1 MLTSTG
7 TCPPLALARALVRRT
22 LFALAFGAG
31 LAGCGGSDDDVAPP
45 APAPATAPAEVAD
58 ACPALSLAPGAAAP
72 ASATGAYLCAAGIGV
87 TDLTAA
93 VNFYKALGLREK
105 ARLARADREE
115 VILASA
121 DGRGSHLVLFRHA
134 DGAARDY
141 RQNPGKL
148 VFYVK
153 DAAAFGASLVA
164 AGGTLTSPLAPYQGR
179 LVGFGRDL
187 DNNLVEIASDAGARH
202 SYLSAVGVGVS
213 DLEAARAF
221 YVDTLDMRVLAKLSI
236 AKPDGAGGTTPWYDE
251 YILQSSA
258 ARGAAVVL
266 MHYTDGSAKV
276 YADRPVKLSWRVD
289 DPVAYAARIAGAGK
303 PVVSA
308 PAMATE
314 VSLGGVTVGT
324 AKDGDGTLLEIF
336 KAPPAEAC
344 APIAPASV
352 GASAPSSA
360 TGAYLCAAGIGV
372 ANLDASVAFY
382 KAAFG
387 MTERARLARSD
398 RSEVAL
404 DSADRRGS
412 QLVLYRA
419 APGDAASIK
428 PHPGKVVFYV
438 KDAGAAVAA
447 VQAAGGQ
454 ASPPVAYAG
463 RQVSFGRD
471 LDGNLV
477 EITSEPTAVASYLSA
492 VGIGVS
498 DLEAARAFYVDTL
511 DFKVLTR
518 LSVTKAAGAPWYDE
532 YILTSPA
539 GRGSAVVL
547 MHYTDGSAPTYKDNA
562 VKLSIRVDEPG
573 RYARRI
579 FEAGLPVLTAPAA
592 APEPE
597 LGEALVG
604 LATDADGTRLE
615 ILSSPQ

>member
-1 MLTSTG
+1 MLLSTG
-7 TCPPLALARALVRRT
+7 PCPPVAHACAFVRRA
-22 LFALAFGAG
+22 LFALTLGAG
-31 LAGCGGSDDDVAPP
+31 LAACGGSDDRVAPP
-45 APAPATAPAEVAD
+45 PPAAPTAPADVAD
-58 ACPALSLAPGAAAP
+58 ACPALSLAPGVVAP

-105 ARLARADREE
+105 ARLTRADREE
-115 VILASA
+115 VVLASA
-121 DGRGSHLVLFRHA
+121 DGRGSHLVLFRHT
-134 DGAARDY
+134 DGATRDY

-153 DAAAFGASLVA
+153 DAAASGASLVA
-164 AGGTLTSPLAPYQGR
+164 AGGTLTSPPVPYQGR

-187 DNNLVEIASDAGARH
+187 DNNLVEIASDAAARH

-221 YVDTLDMRVLAKLSI
+221 YVDALDMKVLAKLTVG
-236 AKPDGAGGTTPWYDE
+236 KPDGAGGTTPWYDE

-258 ARGAAVVL
+258 GKGAAVVL

-289 DPVAYAARIAGAGK
+289 DPVTYAARIAGAGK

-308 PAMATE
+308 PARATD
-314 VSLGGVTVGT
+314 VSLGGVTVGS

-336 KAPPAEAC
+336 KAPQAEAC

-352 GASAPSSA
+352 GASAPASA
-360 TGAYLCAAGIGV
+360 TGAYLCAAGVGV
-372 ANLDASVAFY
+372 ADLDASVAFY

-387 MTERARLARSD
+387 MTERARLARAD
-398 RSEVAL
+398 RSEVVL

-419 APGDAASIK
+419 GEGGAGTPR

-438 KDAGAAVAA
+438 KDAAASVAA

-471 LDGNLV
+471 PDGNLV

-492 VGIGVS
+492 FGIGVS

-518 LSVTKAAGAPWYDE
+518 LSVTKAPGVPWYDE

-547 MHYTDGSAPTYKDNA
+547 MHFTDGSAPAYKDNA
-562 VKLSIRVDEPG
+562 VKLALRVDQPG

-579 FEAGLPVLTAPAA
+579 FDAGLPVLTAPTASPDAA
-592 APEPE
+592 

-604 LATDADGTRLE
+604 LAADADGTRLE
-615 ILSSPQ
+615 ILSSPN